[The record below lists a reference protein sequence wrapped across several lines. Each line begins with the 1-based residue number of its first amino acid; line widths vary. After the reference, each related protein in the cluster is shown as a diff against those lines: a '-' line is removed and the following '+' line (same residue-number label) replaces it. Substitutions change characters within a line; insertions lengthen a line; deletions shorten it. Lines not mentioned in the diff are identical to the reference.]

1 MPSWPGPRP
10 GARPLVAGGAVLGLA
25 LAAPAVVAPTY
36 RLAIADP
43 GRGVVIQAQEAFSWG
58 ATRIRLAGG
67 RENLVDNVPGRVLF
81 VAVLVVALVAVVA
94 WAWRRGPAA
103 TLVGVAALAVAT
115 TRVVDSAVERLGRSS
130 DIDRYALTGLD
141 VRSYTPAAGAA
152 ENAAAVVL
160 VLALAGVVVLSV
172 RGLGPRPDDDGSE
185 AGGGVGEEDS
195 RDSSASSA
203 VPGPRRA
210 KGGGLQ
216 PPGRHLGGPEVG
228 LSGEDPDR

>member
-1 MPSWPGPRP
+1 MA
-10 GARPLVAGGAVLGLA
+10 GAAVLGLA
-25 LAAPAVVAPTY
+25 LAGPAVVAPTY

-43 GRGVVIQAQEAFSWG
+43 GRGVVIQAQESFSYG

-67 RENLVDNVPGRVLF
+67 REDLVDNVPGRVLF
-81 VAVLVVALVAVVA
+81 VAVLVVALVAVVG
-94 WAWRRGPAA
+94 WAWRRGPGA
-103 TLVGVAALAVAT
+103 TLVGVVALAVAT
-115 TRVVDSAVERLGRSS
+115 TRVVGSAVERLGRSS

-172 RGLGPRPDDDGSE
+172 RGLGPRPGDDGPVS
-185 AGGGVGEEDS
+185 GIGVADAADTS
-195 RDSSASSA
+195 DASA
-203 VPGPRRA
+203 VTRPRRA
-210 KGGGLQ
+210 TDDGLQ

-228 LSGEDPDR
+228 LRAEEPDR